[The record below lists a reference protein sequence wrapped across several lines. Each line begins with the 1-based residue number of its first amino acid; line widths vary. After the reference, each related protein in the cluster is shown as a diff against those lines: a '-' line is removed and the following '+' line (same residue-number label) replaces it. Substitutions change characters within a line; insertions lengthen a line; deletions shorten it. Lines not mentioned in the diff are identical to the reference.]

1 MKIVD
6 FLGRLFGKNTSGHIV
21 VDNYRADIQT
31 GVALEA
37 FALFTTIEMIAGL
50 MSKCEFRTYRQ
61 GKEIRQHEWVN
72 LNYRPNKNQ
81 NSTQFWQEL
90 ICKLLYRRE
99 CLVVPWGE
107 EKIIAD
113 SFSKDEY
120 VLTETIFSNVTRG
133 NFTFQRPFGMSDVY
147 YFRYSNNDVQ
157 SIIDSIF
164 TMYQQLISSASSKYI
179 KDGKEKGILNIT
191 AKAQGDLKFEEKFK
205 QLMDNYFKSYFDSSM
220 NSVLPLFEGYSYDV
234 KSGTASKYNNSI
246 GDINKL
252 VDEAL
257 ARAAQAFK
265 IPSALVRGDIA
276 GLKDSYNIMLTNCI
290 DPLANLISEE
300 LTSKQFTPIE
310 IIHGTSIEAD
320 TSTIKH
326 IDIFEIA
333 DKADKLIS
341 CSLFSPDETR
351 EAAGRHATGEEWAQ
365 QHYMTKNY
373 TNADIALKGGEEE

>member
-6 FLGRLFGKNTSGHIV
+6 FLGRLFGKNTSGQIV
-21 VDNYRADIQT
+21 VDNWRSDIQT

-50 MSKCEFRTYRQ
+50 MSKCEFRTYKQ

-81 NSTQFWQEL
+81 NSTQFWQEV

-99 CLVVPWGE
+99 CLVIPWGE

-120 VLTETIFSNVTRG
+120 VLTETVFSDVSRG

-164 TMYQQLISSASSKYI
+164 AMYQQLISSASHKYI
-179 KDGKEKGILNIT
+179 RNGKEKGILNIT
-191 AKAQGDLKFEEKFK
+191 AKAQGDVKFEEKFK
-205 QLMDNYFKSYFDSSM
+205 QLMENYFKSYFDSSM

-234 KSGTASKYNNSI
+234 KNGNSKGENDVS
-246 GDINKL
+246 DISRL
-252 VDEAL
+252 VDGAL

-265 IPSALVRGDIA
+265 IPSALVCGDVA
-276 GLKDSYNIMLTNCI
+276 GLKDSYDIMLTNCI
-290 DPLANLISEE
+290 DPLADLISEE
-300 LTSKQFTPIE
+300 LTSKQFSPIE
-310 IIHGTSIEAD
+310 IIHGNYIEAD

-326 IDIFEIA
+326 IDIFGIA
-333 DKADKLIS
+333 DKIDKLIA
-341 CSLFSPDETR
+341 CGFFSIDETR
-351 EAAGRHATGEEWAQ
+351 EKAGCHEIGENWSK

-373 TNADIALKGGEEE
+373 TTADMTMKGGEE